1 MSDGGSALV
10 LTEEPRSSSVMAVED
25 LSVGYGGVPVV
36 RNVNLH
42 VNPGEVVALLGANGA
57 GKTTTILAIAG
68 ELKPLG
74 GRVLWE
80 GKLITAPLYKRAKS
94 GLRLITE
101 ERSVF
106 MNLTVQENLL
116 LSHKDTSKC
125 LELFPELKSMLT
137 RKAGLLSGGEQQM
150 LTLARA
156 LVGGCRGLL
165 ADELSLGLAPLASER
180 LLAAVRAAAQNGAA
194 VLLVEQNLERALK
207 VADRAYVLQRGH
219 VILEGDSQYMRE
231 HKEEVISS
239 YLSSS
244 AIAEK

>member
-1 MSDGGSALV
+1 MEG
-10 LTEEPRSSSVMAVED
+10 PKSSSVMAVED
-25 LSVGYGGVPVV
+25 LSVGYGGMPVV
-36 RNVNLH
+36 RSVNLH
-42 VNPGEVVALLGANGA
+42 VDAGEVVALLGANGA

-68 ELKPLG
+68 ELKPLSG
-74 GRVLWE
+74 KVLWE
-80 GKLITAPLYKRAKS
+80 GQSITSPLFKRAKA

-106 MNLTVQENLL
+106 MNLTVQENLQ
-116 LSHKDTSKC
+116 LSHKDTSEC
-125 LELFPELKSMLT
+125 LELFPELSLMLT

-180 LLAAVRAAAQNGAA
+180 LLAAVRGAAQSGAA

-207 VADRAYVLQRGH
+207 VADRAYVLQRGR
-219 VILEGDSQYMRE
+219 VVMEGDSQYMRE

-239 YLSSS
+239 YLSAS
-244 AIAEK
+244 AIVEE